1 MMEKNGSSSSSSSS
15 RKKGDNKEVVPELE
29 RSKEYTL
36 IYDKAIHSNPNNA
49 YLYLLRAI
57 QHCFEKNFIESVA
70 DANKAI
76 QLDPTLREA
85 YTRKGIALLSLNRLQ
100 DARTAFLE
108 AATCDPNRPGETRA
122 WLGKLDHFE
131 QLELANTNQ
140 YAGTTTAAADGP
152 DLMMKN
158 MSGTEGKSSTCK
170 VQLDHKT
177 VEPDHKMLTIVSGT
191 ESDSTC
197 KAQLD
202 HKTLEPEHKMLNNM
216 SGAGG
221 DDSTCKA
228 HLDHETVNPEHKM
241 LTMSGTEGDSTCKA
255 QFDHKTVNPEH
266 RIVAREEITT
276 PVRTA
281 PAATGDLGISAT
293 VDAAA
298 IPSTVGRPE
307 EEEAGE
313 NLSDGTCEAKTVLEM
328 DIEPDPIIR
337 MREDTKRLVAELELS
352 HLSIEVVIPVAA
364 VCQENLERPEEDLRG
379 GIIITSKPKLEEGE
393 SNGKSDLN
401 ILGSKDADHL
411 VTETGSSHV
420 GIEEITMPATIT
432 PPPHHLQRLKDFL
445 DEDSGVGITHE
456 AGSEAENIKMSQVN
470 VLTTREDAT
479 NPLAAT
485 EAAVSQLDTGAT
497 ISAPVTPSHLLISEE
512 ILDGIKTGDQDQA
525 KLVAEEA
532 QEQDEEDEE
541 EEEDYAD
548 EEEEEQEDE
557 DEDENN
563 EDSGSDGPHF
573 SGLEDDSSNEGPLTD
588 EDVQQ
593 LVDELLQVE
602 SEAAEAQEALEDES
616 LEATEQE
623 VQQELAETL
632 SGSELEAAVEKEMS
646 ILKEQWQEKVDE
658 LEDKSAL
665 LQEKLDDAGV
675 SLPDLFKWIEKQAP
689 EGCTTEAWKKRTHWA
704 GLQATQEAFEV
715 VSQAEQ
721 QLTNQR
727 PVRRHH
733 GRLQDEGASGFLD
746 RKVKSAL
753 GPTAGPIS
761 DDGWSMVGFLD
772 KEDEARPGHLMGTEK
787 WAAVYLA
794 STPEQAALMG
804 LDLPG
809 INTVEEI
816 GDIEVENSKLFTE
829 ALENERERGLT
840 DRQKTSLK
848 KVREEDDAKKLH
860 KQQRRASTLK
870 SRSRCKR
877 AAVLQTANGVAQ
889 VKKGACR
896 NEEGNKVDSVEQEA
910 EVTVK
915 MEPMVTVEAEVSV
928 ANDGSANET
937 THSLMLP
944 SKLKTEKLEENGLH
958 ENGENN
964 NLEQSITQ
972 LLTNDATDA
981 SLNEMQD
988 PDQKVVVTD
997 AAAATTAVAQGKSAK
1012 RQLEPATT
1020 ELPVNKKVR
1029 TTVVIDSDGEHEEV
1043 EECVVVGS
1051 EMKRQERA
1059 KVRCQENDTKLFAGG
1074 NNSKESGEVVI
1085 VGGRKEKSR
1094 RIQLEKSSSG
1104 FLQLLDPQGVEDDI
1118 SDNDDFA
1125 PVLKKRRGME
1135 ANWQLDDRRNIECT
1149 ACAMPLKKRE
1159 VLRHPQFGVCMCKRC
1174 IKFLK
1179 SATFLKDKDG
1189 SESECRW
1196 CGHGGAVICC
1206 GACAKVI
1213 CHRCIFRNFG
1223 AATLSAVVS
1232 SSDWHC
1238 LYCNPDPLK
1247 NLVQQFKQVE
1257 EEVGRLNILDDE
1269 DGLSDK
1275 ELIIKQVSR
1284 INTKHRKNIRRA
1296 LDDDELDEKTKNLL
1310 ALEKERQERLEKW
1323 RAAARVNGG
1332 STPVKPQRHSKCLPH
1347 ANEELELCNDDIAA
1361 EGYVLN
1367 KARQEDEEI
1376 VRIAPSIS
1384 GHLRSHQLD
1393 GLRFMWENCI
1403 ESVNKVKSG
1412 ADGLGCI
1419 LAHSMGLGKTL
1430 QVIAFIHTVLN
1441 NVDLGLRTV
1450 LIVVPVNV
1458 LHNWRSEF
1466 NKWQPPNEKPITVYM
1481 LEDVS
1486 RDNMKRAMLL
1496 SRWQKYGGVMLIGYT
1511 AFRNLSMGKTVRD
1524 KLVREDLCTSLQHP
1538 GPDLLVCDEAHM
1550 IKNRKAD
1557 ITQALK
1563 QVRTRRRIA
1572 LTGSPLQNNLMEYYC
1587 MVDFVREGFLGPAPS
1602 FKRRFQNPIE
1612 NGQHADSTSKDVRLM
1627 KQRAHVLHKQ
1637 VKGFV
1642 QRKNMTVLKDELP
1655 SKCVYVISV
1664 RLSNLQRKLYTQF
1677 LHSHGLLSNPLENNG
1692 RRSIL
1697 FNAYHALAKIWNH
1710 PDLLL
1715 LAQEEKDLRKEDNL
1729 ENFTV
1734 DTDEDIPNDVE
1745 TCLDESPREVKSRT
1759 GNGWRMSSTV
1769 KATGELDDMDKS
1781 GWWKDIMEG
1790 QAREVVELSGKMVLL
1805 LKILSIASAKGDKV
1819 LVFSQSLHTL
1829 DLIETFL
1836 ANLSHLHS
1844 SGGYWMP
1851 GRDWYRLDGQTSAKA
1866 RQDLV
1871 EAFNDPTNTDVQ
1883 CVLISTRAGSLGI
1896 NLPAANRVIIVDGS
1910 WNPTHDLQALFR
1922 AWRFGQ
1928 KKNVYAYRLL
1938 ASGTMEEK
1946 IYNRQVSK
1954 EGLAARVLDEH
1965 QVGRFFV
1972 EDDLEFLFVLD
1983 EDEDGL
1989 VFDDTDTGTSQD
2001 LDKPSSSKP
2010 STVVAVSGVSGGTQ
2024 CASPTQEKGVAGQCT
2039 NPLQEKGAAAAA
2051 SSGKLKR
2058 MAFSIPDDAPPRDD
2072 LMGRLLLEYRP
2083 RWVVRYHEHEPLL
2096 EDLEDEKL
2104 SKEEQAIAWES
2115 FQSEGTDRFVVPT
2128 LSAPIPSDDT
2138 TTTTSTTPKPQRCKP
2153 GSLW

>member
-1 MMEKNGSSSSSSSS
+1 MMEKNGSSSSSSNNN
-15 RKKGDNKEVVPELE
+15 KKGDNKEVGPELE

-36 IYDKAIHSNPNNA
+36 IYDKAINSNPNNA

-108 AATCDPNRPGETRA
+108 AATRDPNRPGETRA

-158 MSGTEGKSSTCK
+158 MSETEGKSSTCK
-170 VQLDHKT
+170 AQLDDKT

-191 ESDSTC
+191 EGDSTC

-202 HKTLEPEHKMLNNM
+202 HKTLEPEHKMLNM
-216 SGAGG
+216 SGTGG

-228 HLDHETVNPEHKM
+228 QLDDETVNPEHKM

-281 PAATGDLGISAT
+281 PAATVDLGISAT

-298 IPSTVGRPE
+298 VPSTIGRPE

-313 NLSDGTCEAKTVLEM
+313 NLSDGTCEARTVLEM

-364 VCQENLERPEEDLRG
+364 ACQENLERPEEDLRG

-456 AGSEAENIKMSQVN
+456 AGSEAENIKMSQMN

-497 ISAPVTPSHLLISEE
+497 ISAPVTPSHLLMLEE

-525 KLVAEEA
+525 KLVADEA
-532 QEQDEEDEE
+532 QEQDEEDD

-557 DEDENN
+557 DEEENN
-563 EDSGSDGPHF
+563 EDSGSDSPHF

-593 LVDELLQVE
+593 IVDELLQVE

-616 LEATEQE
+616 LEATQQE

-646 ILKEQWQEKVDE
+646 ILKEQWQEKADE

-689 EGCTTEAWKKRTHWA
+689 DGCTTEAWKKRTHWA

-889 VKKGACR
+889 VKKTMDVLEIFHSGSGQEC
-896 NEEGNKVDSVEQEA
+896 QEA
-910 EVTVK
+910 AGTSHNRYSCVCYCFQSRRAHVVLLHVLLGVWEK
-915 MEPMVTVEAEVSV
+915 ENSSEAKNVLYI
-928 ANDGSANET
+928 SA
-937 THSLMLP
+937 
-944 SKLKTEKLEENGLH
+944 
-958 ENGENN
+958 
-964 NLEQSITQ
+964 
-972 LLTNDATDA
+972 
-981 SLNEMQD
+981 
-988 PDQKVVVTD
+988 
-997 AAAATTAVAQGKSAK
+997 
-1012 RQLEPATT
+1012 

-1043 EECVVVGS
+1043 EEY
-1051 EMKRQERA
+1051 
-1059 KVRCQENDTKLFAGG
+1059 
-1074 NNSKESGEVVI
+1074 
-1085 VGGRKEKSR
+1085 
-1094 RIQLEKSSSG
+1094 
-1104 FLQLLDPQGVEDDI
+1104 
-1118 SDNDDFA
+1118 NDDFA
-1125 PVLKKRRGME
+1125 PVLKKRRGGE

-1213 CHRCIFRNFG
+1213 CRRCIFRNFG

-1232 SSDWHC
+1232 SSDWRC
-1238 LYCNPDPLK
+1238 PYCNPEPLK

-1332 STPVKPQRHSKCLPH
+1332 STPVKPQRHSKSLPH

-1384 GHLRSHQLD
+1384 GHLRSHQLA

-1715 LAQEEKDLRKEDNL
+1715 LAQEEKDSRKEDNL

-1745 TCLDESPREVKSRT
+1745 TCLDESPRGDLLLHLSFFQ
-1759 GNGWRMSSTV
+1759 
-1769 KATGELDDMDKS
+1769 MDKS

-1805 LKILSIASAKGDKV
+1805 LKILSIASAKGDKA

-1989 VFDDTDTGTSQD
+1989 VFDDIDT
-2001 LDKPSSSKP
+2001 
-2010 STVVAVSGVSGGTQ
+2010 
-2024 CASPTQEKGVAGQCT
+2024 QCT
-2039 NPLQEKGAAAAA
+2039 NPPQEKGAAAAS

-2104 SKEEQAIAWES
+2104 SKEEQTIAWES
-2115 FQSEGTDRFVVPT
+2115 FQSEGTDRFVAPT

-2153 GSLW
+2153 GDHVRQLVRDSMKPGASMLCKVCGDQISWESVRRK

>member
-1 MMEKNGSSSSSSSS
+1 MMEKNGGSSSSSSS
-15 RKKGDNKEVVPELE
+15 KKGDNKEVGPELE

-158 MSGTEGKSSTCK
+158 MSGTEGKSSTCNA
-170 VQLDHKT
+170 QLDHKT

-202 HKTLEPEHKMLNNM
+202 HKTLEPEHKMLNNL
-216 SGAGG
+216 SGTGG
-221 DDSTCKA
+221 DDSACKA
-228 HLDHETVNPEHKM
+228 QLDHETVNPEHKM

-266 RIVAREEITT
+266 QIVAREEITT

-293 VDAAA
+293 VDAAV

-313 NLSDGTCEAKTVLEM
+313 NLSDGTCEARTVLEM

-364 VCQENLERPEEDLRG
+364 ICQENLERPEEDLRG

-432 PPPHHLQRLKDFL
+432 PPHHLQRLKDFL

-456 AGSEAENIKMSQVN
+456 AGSEAENIKMSKMN

-512 ILDGIKTGDQDQA
+512 ILDGIKTGDQNQA

-532 QEQDEEDEE
+532 QEQDEEDD

-557 DEDENN
+557 DEEENN
-563 EDSGSDGPHF
+563 EDSGSDSPHF

-593 LVDELLQVE
+593 IVDELLQVE

-616 LEATEQE
+616 LEATQQE

-646 ILKEQWQEKVDE
+646 ILKEQWQEKADE

-715 VSQAEQ
+715 VSQAER

-840 DRQKTSLK
+840 DRQKTFLK

-877 AAVLQTANGVAQ
+877 ASVLQTANGVAQ
-889 VKKGACR
+889 VKKTMDVL
-896 NEEGNKVDSVEQEA
+896 GNF
-910 EVTVK
+910 
-915 MEPMVTVEAEVSV
+915 PVSFCFSGMY
-928 ANDGSANET
+928 N
-937 THSLMLP
+937 
-944 SKLKTEKLEENGLH
+944 KENGLH
-958 ENGENN
+958 ENGEKNS
-964 NLEQSITQ
+964 LEQSITQ

-997 AAAATTAVAQGKSAK
+997 AAAATMAVAQGKSVK

-1020 ELPVNKKVR
+1020 GIVVLVGVWEKENSSEAKNVLYISAELPVNKKVR

-1059 KVRCQENDTKLFAGG
+1059 KVRCQENDMKLFAGG

-1085 VGGRKEKSR
+1085 
-1094 RIQLEKSSSG
+1094 
-1104 FLQLLDPQGVEDDI
+1104 
-1118 SDNDDFA
+1118 
-1125 PVLKKRRGME
+1125 
-1135 ANWQLDDRRNIECT
+1135 LDDRRNIECT

-1213 CHRCIFRNFG
+1213 CRRCIFRNFG

-1232 SSDWHC
+1232 SSDWRC
-1238 LYCNPDPLK
+1238 PYCNPEPLK

-1257 EEVGRLNILDDE
+1257 EEVGRLNILDDD

-1384 GHLRSHQLD
+1384 GHLRSHQLA

-1715 LAQEEKDLRKEDNL
+1715 LAQEEKDSQKEDNL

-1745 TCLDESPREVKSRT
+1745 TCLDESPRGGLLLHLSFF
-1759 GNGWRMSSTV
+1759 
-1769 KATGELDDMDKS
+1769 LMDKS

-1805 LKILSIASAKGDKV
+1805 LKILSIASAKGDKA

-2010 STVVAVSGVSGGTQ
+2010 STVVAVSEVSGGTQ
-2024 CASPTQEKGVAGQCT
+2024 CANPTQEKGVAAQCT
-2039 NPLQEKGAAAAA
+2039 NPPQEKGAAAAA

-2104 SKEEQAIAWES
+2104 SKEEQTIAWES
-2115 FQSEGTDRFVVPT
+2115 FQSEGTDRFVAPT
-2128 LSAPIPSDDT
+2128 LSALIPSDDT
-2138 TTTTSTTPKPQRCKP
+2138 TITTSTTPKPQRCKP
-2153 GSLW
+2153 GDHVRQLVRDSMKPGASMLCKVCGDQISWESVRRK

>member
-1 MMEKNGSSSSSSSS
+1 MMEKNGGSSSSTSS
-15 RKKGDNKEVVPELE
+15 KKGDNKEVGPELE

-158 MSGTEGKSSTCK
+158 MSGTEGKSSTCNA
-170 VQLDHKT
+170 QLDHKT

-202 HKTLEPEHKMLNNM
+202 HKTLEPEHKILNNL
-216 SGAGG
+216 SGTGG
-221 DDSTCKA
+221 DDSACKA
-228 HLDHETVNPEHKM
+228 QLDHETVNPEHKM

-266 RIVAREEITT
+266 QIAAREEITT

-313 NLSDGTCEAKTVLEM
+313 NLSDGTCEARTVLEM

-432 PPPHHLQRLKDFL
+432 PPPHHLQGLKDFL

-456 AGSEAENIKMSQVN
+456 AGSEAENIKMSKMN

-497 ISAPVTPSHLLISEE
+497 ISAPVTPSRLLMSEE
-512 ILDGIKTGDQDQA
+512 ILDGIKTGDQNQA

-532 QEQDEEDEE
+532 QEQDEEDD

-557 DEDENN
+557 DEEENN
-563 EDSGSDGPHF
+563 EDSGSDSPHF
-573 SGLEDDSSNEGPLTD
+573 SGLEDDSSNEGTLTD

-593 LVDELLQVE
+593 IVDELLQVE

-616 LEATEQE
+616 LEATQQE

-646 ILKEQWQEKVDE
+646 ILKEQWQEKADE

-715 VSQAEQ
+715 VSQAER

-877 AAVLQTANGVAQ
+877 ASVLQTANGVAQ
-889 VKKGACR
+889 VKKTMDVLEIFPSRRAHVLLQVLLGVWEKE
-896 NEEGNKVDSVEQEA
+896 NSSEA
-910 EVTVK
+910 KNVLYI
-915 MEPMVTVEAEVSV
+915 
-928 ANDGSANET
+928 SA
-937 THSLMLP
+937 
-944 SKLKTEKLEENGLH
+944 
-958 ENGENN
+958 
-964 NLEQSITQ
+964 
-972 LLTNDATDA
+972 
-981 SLNEMQD
+981 
-988 PDQKVVVTD
+988 
-997 AAAATTAVAQGKSAK
+997 
-1012 RQLEPATT
+1012 

-1059 KVRCQENDTKLFAGG
+1059 K
-1074 NNSKESGEVVI
+1074 
-1085 VGGRKEKSR
+1085 
-1094 RIQLEKSSSG
+1094 
-1104 FLQLLDPQGVEDDI
+1104 GVEDDI

-1125 PVLKKRRGME
+1125 PALKKRRGGE

-1213 CHRCIFRNFG
+1213 CRRCIFRNFG

-1232 SSDWHC
+1232 SSDWRC
-1238 LYCNPDPLK
+1238 PYCNPEPLK

-1257 EEVGRLNILDDE
+1257 EEVGRLNILDDD

-1384 GHLRSHQLD
+1384 GHLRSHQLA

-1715 LAQEEKDLRKEDNL
+1715 LAQEEKDSRKEDNL

-1745 TCLDESPREVKSRT
+1745 TCLDESPRGGLLLHLSFFQ
-1759 GNGWRMSSTV
+1759 
-1769 KATGELDDMDKS
+1769 MDKS

-1805 LKILSIASAKGDKV
+1805 LKILSIASAKGDKA

-1989 VFDDTDTGTSQD
+1989 VFDDTDT
-2001 LDKPSSSKP
+2001 
-2010 STVVAVSGVSGGTQ
+2010 
-2024 CASPTQEKGVAGQCT
+2024 QCT
-2039 NPLQEKGAAAAA
+2039 NPPQEKGAAAAA

-2104 SKEEQAIAWES
+2104 SKEEQTIAWES
-2115 FQSEGTDRFVVPT
+2115 FQSEGTDRFVAPT

-2138 TTTTSTTPKPQRCKP
+2138 TITTSTTPKPQRCKP
-2153 GSLW
+2153 GDHVRQLVRDSMKPGASMLCKVCGDQISWESVRRK